1 MYEKMFSS
9 LINAC
14 GFFLI
19 LILNFYYSFFFK
31 SKLKLTNIKGTTV
44 ENTTPNSKQLQPE
57 I

>member
-9 LINAC
+9 LLNAC
-14 GFFLI
+14 GFFFIIDFKFL
-19 LILNFYYSFFFK
+19 LFFFFK